1 MKLARWSPV
10 SLALGWTLLTGCSL
24 VTRSGVEP
32 FVCDVQPA
40 YNQDGTD
47 DTTSYRV
54 NRPCLRGVK
63 ARLDACY
70 KE

>member
-1 MKLARWSPV
+1 M
-10 SLALGWTLLTGCSL
+10 LLPGCSL
-24 VTRSGVEP
+24 MTGSGIEP

-40 YNQDGTD
+40 YNQDGSD

-54 NRPCLRGVK
+54 NRPCLKGIK